1 MIMPPHKLKE
11 KFPLKGEEFAKRAYD
26 FALDPNQNSLKRILD
41 GAQSYGETPPLL
53 GIFNDIPWH
62 QFREDEA
69 QIWAKTGFS
78 FVINDAEHCQIEGW
92 YGKDQNRSLSRLG
105 LLPVQRLP
113 REALSSHGDAYQLG
127 ARATMKPYGTTF
139 EEARDYFECINFPI
153 PGKAT
158 AHNRGAYIRRLS
170 DRTTTFTPESLLK
183 AETETQG
190 WIQFETAE
198 YILNLDLR
206 DRVLDLMQAQDK
218 NKACGFVGPFDL
230 VLREGEIS
238 DLDKSIDDLF
248 RAATRREIHM
258 GRVVG
263 SGSLKDPKKIEDA
276 MVRAIENGA
285 KLITL
290 HYLTSDLAEYG
301 AISVSE
307 PFFRASE
314 RCGF

>member
-1 MIMPPHKLKE
+1 MSPYKIGG
-11 KFPLKGEEFAKRAYD
+11 KFPLNGEEFAIRAYD
-26 FALDPNQNSLKRILD
+26 YTLNPNQNSLKRILD
-41 GAQSYGETPPLL
+41 NARSYEETPPLL
-53 GIFNDIPWH
+53 GMFNDIPWY

-78 FVINDAEHCQIEGW
+78 FIVNDAEHCQREGW

-139 EEARDYFECINFPI
+139 EEAKNYFECINFPT

-158 AHNRGAYIRRLS
+158 VHNRGAYIRRLN
-170 DRTTTFTPESLLK
+170 DRTTTFTPESLLE

-198 YILNLDLR
+198 YILNLELR
-206 DRVLDLMQAQDK
+206 NQILDLMQAQGK
-218 NKACGFVGPFDL
+218 NKTCGFVGPFDL
-230 VLREGEIS
+230 VLREGNIPNLEE
-238 DLDKSIDDLF
+238 SIYDLF
-248 RAATRREIHM
+248 KTAAKREIHM

-263 SGSLKDPKKIEDA
+263 SGSLNDPQKIEET
-276 MVRAIENGA
+276 MVRTIEMGA
-285 KLITL
+285 RLIAL
-290 HYLTSDLAEYG
+290 HYLTSDMAEYG
-301 AISVSE
+301 ARNVSE
-307 PFFRASE
+307 PFFRATE